1 MTGQSSNPA
10 PDPPPSIDSPVQ
22 FALGVGPKRA
32 EAFRALG
39 VETCGDLLNFFP
51 RDYAQSQGQV
61 PVQHL
66 QSDQLASIEGEIIQ
80 TRAIRRRPSRFEALL
95 EDSSG
100 RCVLTWFNQMFMAEK
115 LVPGVR
121 VRATGKVKF
130 FNARAQMLQPRI
142 EFLAAPGAVTEAP
155 DLKPVYPASA
165 DLSNRVI
172 ASIME
177 KNIPLLLPQIRE
189 WIAAESLAS
198 CQLISRRYAYELIHR
213 PGAWKFVQHARHSL
227 AFHEFL
233 LHQLAVGMKRH
244 HQQQLQNAQALRT
257 DDLVDKRIR
266 ALLPFSLT
274 AAQDRVIVQLRHD
287 LAARH
292 PMNRLVQGDV
302 GSGKTVV
309 ALYAMLSAVAAG
321 AQAALL
327 APTEVLAQQHLLSL
341 ERFLANSRV
350 KTTLLTAALSDA
362 SRKKALV
369 GIQDGSISLVIG
381 THAILGDTVRFKN
394 LAMLVVDEQH
404 KFGVQQRAVMRGRYT
419 GVHTLVMTATPIP
432 RTLAMAVFGDLDV
445 STIDELPP
453 GRQPIATRAVPAARR
468 AEVYAYLLRQVESG
482 RQGYVVLPAIDEN
495 AAELLGATRV
505 FNDLKDGTLKNHRV
519 GLLHGRMDAAA
530 RRDIM
535 EQFRTG
541 KVDVLVATTIIEVG
555 VDVPNATLMI
565 IEHAERF
572 GLAQLHQLRGRV
584 GRGIHQSA
592 CVLLFEN
599 DPPEP
604 PPRLAAMIKY
614 SSGFDIAQE
623 DLKIRGMGEI
633 VGERQSGRP
642 DMLFPDLLLDPF
654 LLPAARQ
661 QALAIIKADPHIL
674 APQHAEL
681 RKELS
686 ARFQASLPLAD
697 VG

>member
-1 MTGQSSNPA
+1 MAGESSHPA
-10 PDPPPSIDSPVQ
+10 SAPSPAIDAPVQ
-22 FALGVGPKRA
+22 FAHGVGPKRA
-32 EAFRALG
+32 VAFRALG
-39 VETCGDLLNFFP
+39 VETCGDLLHFFP

-61 PVQHL
+61 PVQQL
-66 QSDQLASIEGEIIQ
+66 QNAQLASVEGEIIQ

-95 EDSSG
+95 EDPSG
-100 RCVLTWFNQMFMAEK
+100 RCTLTWFNQMFMAEK

-142 EFLAAPGAVTEAP
+142 EFLAGPNAPVEAP
-155 DLKPVYPASA
+155 DLKPIYPATA

-177 KNIPLLLPQIRE
+177 DNIPLLLPQVRE
-189 WIAAESLAS
+189 WIAADVLAS
-198 CQLISRRYAYELIHR
+198 CRLISRRQAYELIHR
-213 PGAWKFVQHARHSL
+213 PGAWKFVQLARHSL

-257 DDLVDKRIR
+257 DDAVDKRIR

-274 AAQDRVIVQLRHD
+274 AAQERVINQLRHD
-287 LAARH
+287 LAAKH

-309 ALYAMLSAVAAG
+309 ALYAMLCAVAAG

-327 APTEVLAQQHLLSL
+327 APTEVLAQQHLFSL

-350 KTTLLTAALSDA
+350 KTTLLTSAVSEAG
-362 SRKKALV
+362 RKKILG
-369 GIQDGSISLVIG
+369 GIQDGSIGLVIG

-404 KFGVQQRAVMRGRYT
+404 KFGVQQRAVMRGRYA

-468 AEVYAYLLRQVESG
+468 AEVYAYLLQQIQSG

-505 FNDLKDGTLKNHRV
+505 FNDLQAGTLKNHRL
-519 GLLHGRMDAAA
+519 GLLHGRMEALE
-530 RRDIM
+530 RRDVM
-535 EQFRTG
+535 QQFRSG
-541 KVDVLVATTIIEVG
+541 KLDVLVCTTIIEVG
-555 VDVPNATLMI
+555 VDVPNATVMI

-584 GRGIHQSA
+584 GRGSHKSA
-592 CVLLFEN
+592 CILLFEN
-599 DPPEP
+599 ELPEP

-614 SSGFDIAQE
+614 SSGFDIARE

-633 VGERQSGRP
+633 VGERQSGHP

-654 LLPAARQ
+654 LLPTARQ
-661 QALAIIKADPHIL
+661 QAQCIIKADPHII
-674 APQHAEL
+674 APEHREL
-681 RKELS
+681 RRELTT
-686 ARFQASLPLAD
+686 RFKDSLPLAD

>member
-1 MTGQSSNPA
+1 MADPI
-10 PDPPPSIDSPVQ
+10 PPFDPPPGLTPDSPVQ
-22 FALGVGPKRA
+22 YAQGVGPKRA
-32 EAFRALG
+32 EAFRAMGL
-39 VETCGDLLNFFP
+39 ETCDDLLNFFP
-51 RDYAQSQGQV
+51 RDYVQSQGHV
-61 PVQHL
+61 AVQRL
-66 QSDQLASIEGEIIQ
+66 QSGQLASIEGEIIQ

-95 EDSSG
+95 QDQSG

-142 EFLAAPGAVTEAP
+142 EFLAVPDGHADEP

-165 DLSNRVI
+165 DLTARVI
-172 ASIME
+172 ALIME
-177 KNIPLLLPQIRE
+177 KNIPQLLPQVRE
-189 WIAAESLAS
+189 WLPAESLTARR
-198 CQLISRRYAYELIHR
+198 LIPRRRAFELIHH
-213 PGAWKFVQHARHSL
+213 PGAWKYVQIARHSL

-244 HQQQLQNAQALRT
+244 QQQSLQSALPLRT
-257 DDLVDKRIR
+257 DDPVDKHIR

-274 AAQDRVIVQLRHD
+274 GAQEKVIAELRHD
-287 LAARH
+287 LSARH

-321 AQAALL
+321 TQAALL
-327 APTEVLAQQHLLSL
+327 APTEVLAQQHLFSL
-341 ERFLANSRV
+341 EQFLAKSRV
-350 KTTLLTAALSDA
+350 KVALLTSAVSEYE
-362 SRKKALV
+362 RKAVLA
-369 GIQDGSISLVIG
+369 GLEDGSIGLVVG
-381 THAILGDTVRFKN
+381 THAILGETVRFKN

-404 KFGVQQRAVMRGRYT
+404 KFGVQQRAVIRGRYA

-453 GRQPIATRAVPAARR
+453 GRQSIATRAVPADRR
-468 AEVYAYLLRQVESG
+468 GEVYEYLRKQVEAG

-495 AAELLGATRV
+495 AAELPGAMRAYHE
-505 FNDLKDGTLKNHRV
+505 LKKGELRNHRL
-519 GLLHGRMDAAA
+519 GLLHGRMDAQA
-530 RRDIM
+530 RRETM
-535 EQFRTG
+535 AQFRDG
-541 KVDVLVATTIIEVG
+541 KIDVLVSTTIIEVG
-555 VDVPNATLMI
+555 VDVPNATMMV

-584 GRGIHQSA
+584 GRGSHKSVCI
-592 CVLLFEN
+592 LLFES
-599 DPPEP
+599 DPPVP

-633 VGERQSGRP
+633 VGQRQSGHP
-642 DMLFPDLLLDPF
+642 DMLFSDLLLDPF

-661 QALAIIKADPHIL
+661 EAQAIIKRDPHII
-674 APQHAEL
+674 APEHAEL
-681 RKELS
+681 RRELVR
-686 ARFQASLPLAD
+686 RFKDSLPLAD

>member
-1 MTGQSSNPA
+1 MAGEAAEAAHRVLSLDA
-10 PDPPPSIDSPVQ
+10 PVQ
-22 FALGVGPKRA
+22 FAHGVGPKRA
-32 EAFRALG
+32 ELFRAMG
-39 VETCGDLLNFFP
+39 VETCGDLLNLFP
-51 RDYAQSQGQV
+51 RDYAQSQGHVHVAQ
-61 PVQHL
+61 L

-80 TRAIRRRPSRFEALL
+80 TRAIRRRPARFEALL
-95 EDSSG
+95 QDPSG
-100 RCVLTWFNQMFMAEK
+100 RCVLTWFNQMYMAEK
-115 LVPGVR
+115 LAPGMR
-121 VRATGKVKF
+121 VRASGKVKL
-130 FNARAQMLQPRI
+130 FNARPQMLQPRI
-142 EFLAAPGAVTEAP
+142 EFLTTAGMAAAAPE
-155 DLKPVYPASA
+155 LKPVYAASG
-165 DLSNRVI
+165 DLTNRVI

-177 KNIPLLLPQIRE
+177 QNLPLLLPQIQE
-189 WIAAESLAS
+189 WVPVESLAPR
-198 CQLISRRYAYELIHR
+198 QLLSRRKAYELIHR
-213 PGAWKFVQHARHSL
+213 PGAWKFVQSARHAL

-244 HQQQLQNAQALRT
+244 HQQTMENAKPLRT
-257 DDLVDKRIR
+257 DDAVDRHIR

-274 AAQDRVIVQLRHD
+274 AAQERVITQLRHD

-327 APTEVLAQQHLLSL
+327 APTEVLAQQHLFVL
-341 ERFLANSRV
+341 ERFFANSRV
-350 KTTLLTAALSDA
+350 QIALLSAAVSEA
-362 SRKKALV
+362 EKKRVLAGLA
-369 GIQDGSISLVIG
+369 DGSIGLVIG
-381 THAILGDTVRFKN
+381 THAILRANVNFKN

-404 KFGVQQRAVMRGRYT
+404 KFGVQQRALIRGRYA

-445 STIDELPP
+445 STIDALPP
-453 GRQPIATRAVPAARR
+453 GRQGIVTRAIPAARR
-468 AEVYAYLLRQVESG
+468 AEVYAYLLRQVQCG

-495 AAELLGATRV
+495 AAELRGVTRTFKDLQNGA
-505 FNDLKDGTLKNHRV
+505 LKNQRV
-519 GLLHGRMDAAA
+519 GILHGRMDPPA
-530 RRDIM
+530 RRAIM
-535 EQFRTG
+535 EEFRG
-541 KVDVLVATTIIEVG
+541 GQIDVLVCTTIIEVG
-555 VDVPNATLMI
+555 VDVPNATVMV

-584 GRGIHQSA
+584 GRSSHKSA
-592 CVLLFEN
+592 CILLFEN

-614 SSGFDIAQE
+614 AGGFDIAQE

-654 LLPAARQ
+654 LLPAARE
-661 QALAIIKADPHIL
+661 QAQAIIKADPHIIS
-674 APQHAEL
+674 PEHGEL
-681 RKELS
+681 RKELL
-686 ARFQASLPLAD
+686 ARFREALPLAD

>member
-1 MTGQSSNPA
+1 MADHIPQVDPSSGITP
-10 PDPPPSIDSPVQ
+10 DSPVQ
-22 FALGVGPKRA
+22 FAQAVGPKRA
-32 EAFRALG
+32 QALRAMG

-51 RDYAQSQGQV
+51 RDYVQSQGHVQV
-61 PVQHL
+61 QAL

-80 TRAIRRRPSRFEALL
+80 TRAIRRRPARFEALL
-95 EDSSG
+95 EDQSG

-115 LVPGVR
+115 LLPGVR

-142 EFLAAPGAVTEAP
+142 EFVAEPAGRAEEP

-165 DLSNRVI
+165 ELTARVI
-172 ASIME
+172 ALIME
-177 KNIPLLLPQIRE
+177 KNIPQLLPQVRE
-189 WIAAESLAS
+189 WLPAEALAS
-198 CQLISRRYAYELIHR
+198 RRLIPRRKAYELIHHPR
-213 PGAWKFVQHARHSL
+213 AWKFVQLARHTL

-233 LHQLAVGMKRH
+233 LQQLAVGMKRH
-244 HQQQLQNAQALRT
+244 QQQSLQSALPLRT
-257 DDLVDKRIR
+257 DDAVDKRIR
-266 ALLPFSLT
+266 ALLPFRLT
-274 AAQDRVIVQLRHD
+274 GAQEKVIAELRHD
-287 LAARH
+287 LSARH

-327 APTEVLAQQHLLSL
+327 APTEVLAQQHLFSL
-341 ERFLANSRV
+341 EQFLSRSRV
-350 KTTLLTAALSDA
+350 KVALLTSAITEDGRKAALA
-362 SRKKALV
+362 GLE
-369 GIQDGSISLVIG
+369 DGSIGLVVG
-381 THAILGDTVRFKN
+381 THAILGETVRFKN

-404 KFGVQQRAVMRGRYT
+404 KFGVRQRAVIRGRYA

-453 GRQPIATRAVPAARR
+453 GRQSIATRAVPADRR
-468 AEVYAYLLRQVESG
+468 GEVYEFLRKQVEAG

-495 AAELLGATRV
+495 AAELKGAARAYQE
-505 FNDLKDGTLKNHRV
+505 LKTGELKSHRV
-519 GLLHGRMDAAA
+519 GLLHGRIDAAA
-530 RRDIM
+530 RREIM
-535 EQFRTG
+535 EQFRNGTI
-541 KVDVLVATTIIEVG
+541 DVLVSTTIIEVG
-555 VDVPNATLMI
+555 VDVPNATMMV

-584 GRGIHQSA
+584 GRGSHKSV
-592 CVLLFEN
+592 CLLLFES
-599 DPPEP
+599 DPPVP

-633 VGERQSGRP
+633 VGQRQSGQP
-642 DMLFPDLLLDPF
+642 DMLFCDLLLDPF
-654 LLPAARQ
+654 LLPAARE
-661 QALAIIKADPHIL
+661 QAKAIIKRDPHVI
-674 APQHAEL
+674 APEHVEL
-681 RKELS
+681 RRELMR
-686 ARFQASLPLAD
+686 RFQESLPLAD

>member
-1 MTGQSSNPA
+1 MAGESALSTSSL
-10 PDPPPSIDSPVQ
+10 PSLDSPVQ

-39 VETCGDLLNFFP
+39 VETCGDLLEFFP
-51 RDYAQSQGQV
+51 RDYAQSQGHV
-61 PVQHL
+61 PVQQL
-66 QSDQLASIEGEIIQ
+66 QSGQLATVEGEIIQ
-80 TRAIRRRPSRFEALL
+80 TRAVRRRPSRFEALL
-95 EDSSG
+95 EDASG

-121 VRATGKVKF
+121 VRAGGKVTF
-130 FNARAQMLQPRI
+130 FNGRAQMLQPRI
-142 EFLAAPGAVTEAP
+142 DLIKDDTAPAQAP
-155 DLKPVYPASA
+155 NLQPVYPASG
-165 DLSNRVI
+165 DLSSRVI
-172 ASIME
+172 GSIIE
-177 KNIPLLLPQIRE
+177 KNIPLLLPHIHE
-189 WIAAESLAS
+189 WIAGDQLAS
-198 CQLISRRYAYELIHR
+198 RRLISRRKAYELIHR
-213 PGAWKFVQHARHSL
+213 PGAWKFVQTARHSL

-244 HQQQLQNAQALRT
+244 QQQQLENAQALRT
-257 DDLVDKRIR
+257 DDVVDKRIR
-266 ALLPFSLT
+266 ALLPFTLT
-274 AAQDRVIVQLRHD
+274 AAQEKVISQLRHD
-287 LAARH
+287 LAQRH

-321 AQAALL
+321 GQAALL
-327 APTEVLAQQHLLSL
+327 APTEVLAQQHVFSL
-341 ERFLANSRV
+341 EQFLAGSRV
-350 KTTLLTAALSDA
+350 KIALLTAAVPDA
-362 SRKKALV
+362 ARKKTLA
-369 GIQDGSISLVIG
+369 GIQDGSIGLVVG
-381 THAILGDTVRFKN
+381 THAILADAVQFQK

-404 KFGVQQRAVMRGRYT
+404 KFGVQQRAVIRGRYAA
-419 GVHTLVMTATPIP
+419 VHTLVMTATPIP

-453 GRQPIATRAVPAARR
+453 GRQPIATRALPASRR
-468 AEVYAYLLRQVESG
+468 AEVYAYLVKQVHAG

-495 AAELLGATRV
+495 AAELRGAVRT
-505 FNDLKDGTLKNHRV
+505 FNELKDGELANYRV
-519 GLLHGRMDAAA
+519 GLLHGRMEAPD
-530 RRDIM
+530 RRAVM

-541 KVDVLVATTIIEVG
+541 KLDVLVSTSIIEVG
-555 VDVPNATLMI
+555 VDVPNATVMI

-584 GRGIHQSA
+584 GRGSHKSA
-592 CVLLFEN
+592 CILLFEN

-654 LLPAARQ
+654 LLPAAREVAQ
-661 QALAIIKADPHIL
+661 AIIKSDPHVI
-674 APQHAEL
+674 AAENGEL
-681 RKELS
+681 RRELS
-686 ARFQASLPLAD
+686 ARFKEALTLAD

>member
-1 MTGQSSNPA
+1 MAGESAQSTSQ
-10 PDPPPSIDSPVQ
+10 SLSLDSPVQ

-51 RDYAQSQGQV
+51 RDYAQSQGHV

-66 QSDQLASIEGEIIQ
+66 QSDQLATIEGEIIQ
-80 TRAIRRRPSRFEALL
+80 TRAVRRRPSRFEALL
-95 EDSSG
+95 EDPSG

-115 LVPGVR
+115 LSPGVR
-121 VRATGKVKF
+121 VRAGGKVKF
-130 FNARAQMLQPRI
+130 FNGRAQMLQPRI
-142 EFLAAPGAVTEAP
+142 ELITHGGTVAEAP

-165 DLSNRVI
+165 DLSNRII

-177 KNIPLLLPQIRE
+177 KNIPLLLPHIHE
-189 WIAAESLAS
+189 WIAGDLIAS
-198 CQLISRRYAYELIHR
+198 RRLISRRKAYELIHH
-213 PGAWKFVQHARHSL
+213 PGAWKFVQIARHSL

-257 DDLVDKRIR
+257 DDVVDKRIR
-266 ALLPFSLT
+266 ALLPFTLT
-274 AAQDRVIVQLRHD
+274 AAQERVISQLRHD

-327 APTEVLAQQHLLSL
+327 APTEVLAQQHVFSL
-341 ERFLANSRV
+341 EQFLAQSRV
-350 KTTLLTAALSDA
+350 KIALLTAAVSDA
-362 SRKKALV
+362 TRKKTLA
-369 GIQDGSISLVIG
+369 GIQDGSIGLVVG
-381 THAILGDTVRFKN
+381 THAILTDAVQFQN
-394 LAMLVVDEQH
+394 IAMLVVDEQH
-404 KFGVQQRAVMRGRYT
+404 KFGVQQRAVIRGRYA

-468 AEVYAYLLRQVESG
+468 DEVYAYLLKQVQSG

-495 AAELLGATRV
+495 AAELRGATRA
-505 FNDLKDGTLKNHRV
+505 FNELKNGELANYRV
-519 GLLHGRMDAAA
+519 GLLHGRMDASA
-530 RRDIM
+530 RRQAM

-541 KVDVLVATTIIEVG
+541 KLDVLVSTSIIEVG
-555 VDVPNATLMI
+555 VDVPNATVMI

-584 GRGIHQSA
+584 GRGSHKSA
-592 CVLLFEN
+592 CILLFEN

-654 LLPAARQ
+654 LLPAARELAQ
-661 QALAIIKADPHIL
+661 AIIKADPHII
-674 APQHAEL
+674 APENSEL
-681 RKELS
+681 RRELS
-686 ARFQASLPLAD
+686 ARFKEALALAD

>member
-1 MTGQSSNPA
+1 MAGESA
-10 PDPPPSIDSPVQ
+10 PSTSHLLSLDSPVQ

-39 VETCGDLLNFFP
+39 VETCGDLLDFFP
-51 RDYAQSQGQV
+51 RDYAQSQGHV
-61 PVQHL
+61 PVQQL
-66 QSDQLASIEGEIIQ
+66 QSGQLAGVQGEIIQ
-80 TRAIRRRPSRFEALL
+80 TRAVRRRPSRFEALL
-95 EDSSG
+95 EDASG

-121 VRATGKVKF
+121 VRASGKVTF
-130 FNARAQMLQPRI
+130 FNGRAQMLQPRI
-142 EFLAAPGAVTEAP
+142 EWLHDDSAVDQSPE
-155 DLKPVYPASA
+155 LIPVYPAGG
-165 DLSNRVI
+165 DLSSRVI
-172 ASIME
+172 GSIIE
-177 KNIPLLLPQIRE
+177 KNIPLLLPHIHE
-189 WIAAESLAS
+189 WIAGDLLAS
-198 CQLISRRYAYELIHR
+198 RRLISRRKAYELIHR
-213 PGAWKFVQHARHSL
+213 PGAWKFVQTARHSL

-244 HQQQLQNAQALRT
+244 HQQQLESAQALRT
-257 DDLVDKRIR
+257 DDVVDKRIR
-266 ALLPFSLT
+266 ALLPFTLT
-274 AAQDRVIVQLRHD
+274 AAQERVITQLRHD

-327 APTEVLAQQHLLSL
+327 APTEVLAQQHLFSL
-341 ERFLANSRV
+341 EQFLAGSRV
-350 KTTLLTAALSDA
+350 KIALLTAAISDA
-362 SRKKALV
+362 ARRKTLA
-369 GIQDGSISLVIG
+369 GIQDGSIGLVVG
-381 THAILGDTVRFKN
+381 THAILTDAVQFQN
-394 LAMLVVDEQH
+394 IAMLVVDEQH
-404 KFGVQQRAVMRGRYT
+404 KFGVQQRAVIRGRYAA
-419 GVHTLVMTATPIP
+419 VHTLVMTATPIP

-453 GRQPIATRAVPAARR
+453 GRQPIATRAVPAGRR
-468 AEVYAYLLRQVESG
+468 AEVYAYLLKQVQAG

-495 AAELLGATRV
+495 AAELRGATRTY
-505 FNDLKDGTLKNHRV
+505 NELKEGELANYRV
-519 GLLHGRMDAAA
+519 GLLHGRIDAPL
-530 RRDIM
+530 RREVM
-535 EQFRTG
+535 EQFRAG
-541 KVDVLVATTIIEVG
+541 KLDVLVSTSIIEVG
-555 VDVPNATLMI
+555 VDVPNATVMI

-584 GRGIHQSA
+584 GRGSHKSA
-592 CVLLFEN
+592 CILLFEN

-642 DMLFPDLLLDPF
+642 DMRFPDLLLDPF
-654 LLPAARQ
+654 LLPAAREV
-661 QALAIIKADPHIL
+661 ARAIIKADPHVI
-674 APQHAEL
+674 APENGEL
-681 RKELS
+681 RRELS
-686 ARFQASLPLAD
+686 ARFKEALTLAD

>member
-1 MTGQSSNPA
+1 MAGESAHSTSHLLSL
-10 PDPPPSIDSPVQ
+10 DSPVQ

-32 EAFRALG
+32 ESLRALG
-39 VETCGDLLNFFP
+39 VETCGDLLVFFP
-51 RDYAQSQGQV
+51 RDYAQSQGHV
-61 PVQHL
+61 AVQQL
-66 QSDQLASIEGEIIQ
+66 QSGQLATVEGEIIQ
-80 TRAIRRRPSRFEALL
+80 TRAMRRRPSRFEALL
-95 EDSSG
+95 EDPSG

-121 VRATGKVKF
+121 VRAAGKVTF
-130 FNARAQMLQPRI
+130 FNGRAQMLQPRI
-142 EFLAAPGAVTEAP
+142 EFLHDDSSINQAP
-155 DLKPVYPASA
+155 DLIPVYPASA
-165 DLSNRVI
+165 DLSSRVI

-177 KNIPLLLPQIRE
+177 KNIPLLLPHIHE
-189 WIAAESLAS
+189 WIAGDLLTSRR
-198 CQLISRRYAYELIHR
+198 LISRRKAYELIHR
-213 PGAWKFVQHARHSL
+213 PGAWKFVQIARHSL

-244 HQQQLQNAQALRT
+244 HQQQLENGQALRT
-257 DDLVDKRIR
+257 DDVVDKRIR
-266 ALLPFSLT
+266 ALLPFTLT
-274 AAQDRVIVQLRHD
+274 AAQERVITQLRHD
-287 LAARH
+287 LAALH

-327 APTEVLAQQHLLSL
+327 APTEVLAQQHLFSL
-341 ERFLANSRV
+341 EQFLAASRV
-350 KTTLLTAALSDA
+350 KIALLTAAVPDA
-362 SRKKALV
+362 ARKKTLA
-369 GIQDGSISLVIG
+369 GIQDGSIGLVVG
-381 THAILGDTVRFKN
+381 THAILTEAVQFHN
-394 LAMLVVDEQH
+394 IAMLVVDEQH
-404 KFGVQQRAVMRGRYT
+404 KFGVQQRAVIRGRYA

-468 AEVYAYLLRQVESG
+468 DEVYAYLLKQVQAG

-495 AAELLGATRV
+495 AAELRGATRA
-505 FNDLKDGTLKNHRV
+505 FNELKAGALADYRV
-519 GLLHGRMDAAA
+519 GLLHGRMDAPA
-530 RRDIM
+530 RRQAM

-541 KVDVLVATTIIEVG
+541 KLDVLVSTSIIEVG
-555 VDVPNATLMI
+555 VDVPNATVMI

-584 GRGIHQSA
+584 GRGSHKSA
-592 CVLLFEN
+592 CILLFEN

-614 SSGFDIAQE
+614 SSGFDIAGE

-654 LLPAARQ
+654 LLPTARE
-661 QALAIIKADPHIL
+661 LAQTIIKADPHII
-674 APQHAEL
+674 APENGEL
-681 RKELS
+681 RRELS
-686 ARFQASLPLAD
+686 ARFNDALALAD

>member
-1 MTGQSSNPA
+1 MAADVSPSSGRLL
-10 PDPPPSIDSPVQ
+10 SMESPVQ
-22 FALGVGPKRA
+22 FARGVGPKRA
-32 EAFRALG
+32 EALRALG
-39 VETCGDLLNFFP
+39 VESCGDLLDFFP
-51 RDYAQSQGQV
+51 RDYAQSQGHV
-61 PVQHL
+61 PVQQL

-95 EDSSG
+95 EDPSG

-115 LVPGVR
+115 LVPGAR
-121 VRATGKVKF
+121 VRATGKVTF

-142 EFLAAPGAVTEAP
+142 EFLGTQNAPAEAP
-155 DLKPVYPASA
+155 DLKPIYPASA
-165 DLSNRVI
+165 NLSSRVI

-177 KNIPLLLPQIRE
+177 SNIPLLLPHVRE
-189 WIAAESLAS
+189 WLNADALES
-198 CQLISRRYAYELIHR
+198 CGLISRRRAYELIHR
-213 PGAWKFVQHARHSL
+213 PGAWKYVQHARHCL

-244 HQQQLQNAQALRT
+244 HQRQLQNAQALRT
-257 DDLVDKRIR
+257 DDAVDKRIR

-274 AAQDRVIVQLRHD
+274 PAQERVITQLRHD

-327 APTEVLAQQHLLSL
+327 APTEVLAQQHLFSL

-350 KTTLLTAALSDA
+350 KITLLTAAISESD
-362 SRKKALV
+362 RKKALD
-369 GIQDGSISLVIG
+369 GIQDGSIGLVIG
-381 THAILGDTVRFKN
+381 THAILGDAVKFKN

-404 KFGVQQRAVMRGRYT
+404 KFGVQQRAVIRGRHA

-445 STIDELPP
+445 STIDQLPP
-453 GRQPIATRAVPAARR
+453 GRLPVVTRAVPAARR
-468 AEVYAYLLRQVESG
+468 AEVYAYLLKQVQSG
-482 RQGYVVLPAIDEN
+482 RQGYVVLPAIDDN
-495 AAELLGATRV
+495 AAELLGATRA
-505 FNDLKDGTLKNHRV
+505 FNDLRDGALKDYRI
-519 GLLHGRMDAAA
+519 GLLHGRMDAAG

-541 KVDVLVATTIIEVG
+541 KFAVLVATSIIEVG
-555 VDVPNATLMI
+555 VDIPNATVMI

-584 GRGIHQSA
+584 GRGNHSSA
-592 CVLLFEN
+592 CILLFEN
-599 DPPEP
+599 DQPQP
-604 PPRLAAMIKY
+604 PPRLAAMVKY
-614 SSGFDIAQE
+614 SSGFDISRE

-642 DMLFPDLLLDPF
+642 DMHFPDLLLDPF

-661 QALAIIKADPHIL
+661 QAQSIIKIDPHLL
-674 APQHAEL
+674 APEHAEL
-681 RKELS
+681 RRELA
-686 ARFQASLPLAD
+686 ARFQNALPLAD

>member
-1 MTGQSSNPA
+1 MAGESSEVAEPLL
-10 PDPPPSIDSPVQ
+10 PLDSPVQ

-32 EAFRALG
+32 EAFRAMG
-39 VETCGDLLNFFP
+39 VETCGDLLHFFP

-61 PVQHL
+61 PVQQL

-80 TRAIRRRPSRFEALL
+80 TRAIRRRPARFEALL
-95 EDSSG
+95 EDPSG

-142 EFLAAPGAVTEAP
+142 DFLAAPGSKGETP
-155 DLKPVYPASA
+155 DLKPIYPASA
-165 DLSNRVI
+165 DLSSRVI
-172 ASIME
+172 ALIME

-189 WIAAESLAS
+189 WIAPENLSA
-198 CQLISRRYAYELIHR
+198 CRLISRRQAYELIHR
-213 PGAWKFVQHARHSL
+213 PGAWKYVQRARHTL

-244 HQQQLQNAQALRT
+244 HQQQLQNAHPLRT
-257 DDLVDKRIR
+257 DDMVDKRIR

-274 AAQDRVIVQLRHD
+274 AAQERVIVQLRHD

-341 ERFLANSRV
+341 ERFLGNSRV
-350 KTTLLTAALSDA
+350 KTTLFTAAVAGA
-362 SRKKALV
+362 SRKKALA

-381 THAILGDTVRFKN
+381 THAILSDTVQFKN

-453 GRQPIATRAVPAARR
+453 GRQPIATRAVTSARR
-468 AEVYAYLLRQVESG
+468 AEVYAYLLKQVQSG
-482 RQGYVVLPAIDEN
+482 RQGYVVVPAIDEN
-495 AAELLGATRV
+495 AAELLSATRV
-505 FNDLKDGTLKNHRV
+505 FNDLRDGVMKNHRI
-519 GLLHGRMDAAA
+519 GLLHGRMEVLE
-530 RRDIM
+530 RREIM
-535 EQFRTG
+535 EQFRAG
-541 KVDVLVATTIIEVG
+541 RIDVLVATTIIEVG
-555 VDVPNATLMI
+555 VDVPNATIMI

-592 CVLLFEN
+592 CILLFDN
-599 DPPEP
+599 QTPDP

-642 DMLFPDLLLDPF
+642 DLLFPDLLLDPF

-661 QALAIIKADPHIL
+661 QALAIIQADPHIL

-681 RKELS
+681 RRELA

>member
-1 MTGQSSNPA
+1 MAGESAQSTSQ
-10 PDPPPSIDSPVQ
+10 SLSLDSPVQ

-32 EAFRALG
+32 ESLRALG
-39 VETCGDLLNFFP
+39 VETCGDLLVFFP
-51 RDYAQSQGQV
+51 RDYAQSQGHV
-61 PVQHL
+61 AVQQL
-66 QSDQLASIEGEIIQ
+66 QSGQLATVEGEIIQ
-80 TRAIRRRPSRFEALL
+80 TRAMRRRPSRFEALL
-95 EDSSG
+95 EDPSG

-121 VRATGKVKF
+121 VRATGKVTF
-130 FNARAQMLQPRI
+130 FNGRAQMLQPRI
-142 EFLAAPGAVTEAP
+142 EFLHDDSSINQAP
-155 DLKPVYPASA
+155 DLIPVYPASA
-165 DLSNRVI
+165 DLSSRVI

-177 KNIPLLLPQIRE
+177 KNIPLLLPHIHE
-189 WIAAESLAS
+189 WIAGDLLTSRR
-198 CQLISRRYAYELIHR
+198 LISRRKAYELIHR
-213 PGAWKFVQHARHSL
+213 PGAWKFVQIARHSL

-244 HQQQLQNAQALRT
+244 HQQQLENGQALRT
-257 DDLVDKRIR
+257 DDVVDKRIR
-266 ALLPFSLT
+266 ALLPFTLT
-274 AAQDRVIVQLRHD
+274 AAQERVITELRHD
-287 LAARH
+287 LAALH

-327 APTEVLAQQHLLSL
+327 APTEVLAQQHLFSL
-341 ERFLANSRV
+341 EQFLAASRV
-350 KTTLLTAALSDA
+350 KIALLTAAVPDA
-362 SRKKALV
+362 ARKKTLA
-369 GIQDGSISLVIG
+369 GIQDGSIGLVVG
-381 THAILGDTVRFKN
+381 THAILTEAVQFHN
-394 LAMLVVDEQH
+394 IAMLVVDEQH
-404 KFGVQQRAVMRGRYT
+404 KFGVQQRAVIRGRYA

-468 AEVYAYLLRQVESG
+468 DEVYAYLLKQVQAG

-495 AAELLGATRV
+495 AAELRGATRA
-505 FNDLKDGTLKNHRV
+505 FNELKAGALADYRV
-519 GLLHGRMDAAA
+519 GLLHGRMDAPA
-530 RRDIM
+530 RRQAM

-541 KVDVLVATTIIEVG
+541 KLDVLVSTSIIEVG
-555 VDVPNATLMI
+555 VDVPNATVMI

-584 GRGIHQSA
+584 GRGSHKSA
-592 CVLLFEN
+592 CILLFEN

-614 SSGFDIAQE
+614 SSGFDIAGE

-654 LLPAARQ
+654 LLPTARE
-661 QALAIIKADPHIL
+661 LAQTIIKADPHII
-674 APQHAEL
+674 APENGEL
-681 RKELS
+681 RRELS
-686 ARFQASLPLAD
+686 ARFNDALALAD

>member
-1 MTGQSSNPA
+1 MAGESALSTSSL
-10 PDPPPSIDSPVQ
+10 PSLDSPVQ

-39 VETCGDLLNFFP
+39 VETCGDLLEFFP
-51 RDYAQSQGQV
+51 RDYAQSQGHV
-61 PVQHL
+61 PVQQL
-66 QSDQLASIEGEIIQ
+66 QSGQLATVEGEIIQ
-80 TRAIRRRPSRFEALL
+80 TRAVRRRPSRFEALL
-95 EDSSG
+95 EDASG

-121 VRATGKVKF
+121 VRAGGKVAF
-130 FNARAQMLQPRI
+130 FNGRAQMLQPRI
-142 EFLAAPGAVTEAP
+142 ELLYDDSTVDQSPE
-155 DLKPVYPASA
+155 LIPVYPASG
-165 DLSNRVI
+165 DLSSRVI
-172 ASIME
+172 GSIIE
-177 KNIPLLLPQIRE
+177 KNIPLLLPHIRE
-189 WIAAESLAS
+189 WIAGDQLAS
-198 CQLISRRYAYELIHR
+198 RRLISRRKAYELIHR
-213 PGAWKFVQHARHSL
+213 PGAWKFVQTARHSL

-244 HQQQLQNAQALRT
+244 QQQQLENAQALRT
-257 DDLVDKRIR
+257 DDVVDKRIR
-266 ALLPFSLT
+266 ALLPFTLT
-274 AAQDRVIVQLRHD
+274 AAQEKVISQLRHD
-287 LAARH
+287 LAQRH

-321 AQAALL
+321 GQAALL
-327 APTEVLAQQHLLSL
+327 APTEVLAQQHVFSL
-341 ERFLANSRV
+341 EQFLAGSRV
-350 KTTLLTAALSDA
+350 KIALLTAAVPDA
-362 SRKKALV
+362 ARKKTLA
-369 GIQDGSISLVIG
+369 GIQDGSIGLVVG
-381 THAILGDTVRFKN
+381 THAILAEAVQFQK

-404 KFGVQQRAVMRGRYT
+404 KFGVQQRAVIRGRYAA
-419 GVHTLVMTATPIP
+419 VHTLVMTATPIP

-453 GRQPIATRAVPAARR
+453 GRQPIATRAVPASRR
-468 AEVYAYLLRQVESG
+468 AEVYAYLVKQVHAG

-495 AAELLGATRV
+495 AAELRGAVRT
-505 FNDLKDGTLKNHRV
+505 FNELRDGELANYRV
-519 GLLHGRMDAAA
+519 GLLHGRMEAPD
-530 RRDIM
+530 RRAVM

-541 KVDVLVATTIIEVG
+541 KLDVLVSTSIIEVG
-555 VDVPNATLMI
+555 VDVPNATVMI

-584 GRGIHQSA
+584 GRGSHKSA
-592 CVLLFEN
+592 CILLFEN

-654 LLPAARQ
+654 LLPAAREVAQ
-661 QALAIIKADPHIL
+661 AIIKADPHVI
-674 APQHAEL
+674 AAENGEL
-681 RKELS
+681 RRELS
-686 ARFQASLPLAD
+686 ARFKEALTLAD

>member
-1 MTGQSSNPA
+1 MAGESALSTSSL
-10 PDPPPSIDSPVQ
+10 PSLDSPVQ

-39 VETCGDLLNFFP
+39 VETCGDLLEFFP
-51 RDYAQSQGQV
+51 RDYAQSQGHV
-61 PVQHL
+61 PVQQL
-66 QSDQLASIEGEIIQ
+66 QSGQLATVEGEIIQ
-80 TRAIRRRPSRFEALL
+80 TRAVRRRPSRFEALL
-95 EDSSG
+95 EDASG

-121 VRATGKVKF
+121 VRAGGKVAF
-130 FNARAQMLQPRI
+130 FNGRAQMLQPRI
-142 EFLAAPGAVTEAP
+142 ELLYDDSTVDQSPE
-155 DLKPVYPASA
+155 LIPVYPASG
-165 DLSNRVI
+165 DLSSRVI
-172 ASIME
+172 GSIIE
-177 KNIPLLLPQIRE
+177 KNIPLLLPHIHE
-189 WIAAESLAS
+189 WIAGDQLAS
-198 CQLISRRYAYELIHR
+198 RRLISRRKAYELIHR
-213 PGAWKFVQHARHSL
+213 PGAWKFVQTARHSL

-244 HQQQLQNAQALRT
+244 QQQQLENAQALRT
-257 DDLVDKRIR
+257 DDVVDKRIR
-266 ALLPFSLT
+266 ALLPFTLT
-274 AAQDRVIVQLRHD
+274 AAQEKVISQLRHD
-287 LAARH
+287 LAQRH

-321 AQAALL
+321 GQAALL
-327 APTEVLAQQHLLSL
+327 APTEVLAQQHVFSL
-341 ERFLANSRV
+341 EQFLAGSRV
-350 KTTLLTAALSDA
+350 KIALLTAAVPDA
-362 SRKKALV
+362 ARKKTLA
-369 GIQDGSISLVIG
+369 GIQDGSIGLVVG
-381 THAILGDTVRFKN
+381 THAILAEAVQFQK

-404 KFGVQQRAVMRGRYT
+404 KFGVQQRAVIRGRYAA
-419 GVHTLVMTATPIP
+419 VHTLVMTATPIP

-453 GRQPIATRAVPAARR
+453 GRQPIATRAVPASRR
-468 AEVYAYLLRQVESG
+468 AEVYAYLVKQVHAG

-495 AAELLGATRV
+495 AAELRGAVRT
-505 FNDLKDGTLKNHRV
+505 FNELRDGELANYRV
-519 GLLHGRMDAAA
+519 GLLHGRMEAPD
-530 RRDIM
+530 RRAVM

-541 KVDVLVATTIIEVG
+541 KLDVLVSTSIIEVG
-555 VDVPNATLMI
+555 VDVPNATVMI

-584 GRGIHQSA
+584 GRGSHKSA
-592 CVLLFEN
+592 CILLFEN

-654 LLPAARQ
+654 LLPAAREVAQ
-661 QALAIIKADPHIL
+661 AIIKADPHVI
-674 APQHAEL
+674 AAENGEL
-681 RKELS
+681 RRELS
-686 ARFQASLPLAD
+686 ARFKEALTLAD

>member
-1 MTGQSSNPA
+1 MAGESA
-10 PDPPPSIDSPVQ
+10 PSTSHLLSLDSPVQ

-32 EAFRALG
+32 EVFRALG
-39 VETCGDLLNFFP
+39 VETCGDLLDFFP
-51 RDYAQSQGQV
+51 RDYAQSQGDV
-61 PVQHL
+61 PVQQL
-66 QSDQLASIEGEIIQ
+66 QSGQLASVEGEIIQ
-80 TRAIRRRPSRFEALL
+80 TRAVRRRPSRLEALL
-95 EDSSG
+95 EDASG

-115 LVPGVR
+115 LAPGVR
-121 VRATGKVKF
+121 IRASGKVTF
-130 FNARAQMLQPRI
+130 FNGRAQILQPRI
-142 EFLAAPGAVTEAP
+142 ELLKDDTSPGQSP
-155 DLKPVYPASA
+155 DLQPVYPASS
-165 DLSNRVI
+165 DLSSRVI
-172 ASIME
+172 GSIIE
-177 KNIPLLLPQIRE
+177 KNIPLLLPHVQE
-189 WIAAESLAS
+189 WIAGDLLAS
-198 CQLISRRYAYELIHR
+198 RRLISRRKAYELIHH
-213 PGAWKFVQHARHSL
+213 PGAWKFVQTARHSL

-244 HQQQLQNAQALRT
+244 HQQQLENAQALRT
-257 DDLVDKRIR
+257 DDVVDKRIR
-266 ALLPFSLT
+266 ALLPFALT
-274 AAQDRVIVQLRHD
+274 ASQEKVISQLRHD

-321 AQAALL
+321 TQAALL
-327 APTEVLAQQHLLSL
+327 APTEVLAQQHVFSL
-341 ERFLANSRV
+341 EQFLAGSRV
-350 KTTLLTAALSDA
+350 KIALLTAAVSEA
-362 SRKKALV
+362 ERKKTLA
-369 GIQDGSISLVIG
+369 GIQDGSIGLVVG
-381 THAILGDTVRFKN
+381 THAILTDAVQFQN
-394 LAMLVVDEQH
+394 IAMLVVDEQH
-404 KFGVQQRAVMRGRYT
+404 KFGVQQRAVIRGRYAA
-419 GVHTLVMTATPIP
+419 VHTLVMTATPIP

-453 GRQPIATRAVPAARR
+453 GRQPITTRAVPAARR
-468 AEVYAYLLRQVESG
+468 AEVYAYLLKQVQAG

-495 AAELLGATRV
+495 AAELRGAIRT
-505 FNDLKDGTLKNHRV
+505 FNELKDGELAHYRV
-519 GLLHGRMDAAA
+519 GLLHGRVDAPQ
-530 RRDIM
+530 RRQVM

-541 KVDVLVATTIIEVG
+541 KLEVLVSTSIIEVG
-555 VDVPNATLMI
+555 VDVPNATVMI

-584 GRGIHQSA
+584 GRGSYKSA
-592 CVLLFEN
+592 CILLFEN

-654 LLPAARQ
+654 LLPAAREVA
-661 QALAIIKADPHIL
+661 QATIKADPHII
-674 APQHAEL
+674 APENAEL
-681 RKELS
+681 RRELS
-686 ARFQASLPLAD
+686 ARFKEALTLAD